1 MSNNIKHPTKDEF
14 ELILNDNE
22 VVFVD
27 FWATWCGPCQM
38 ISPIIEQI
46 ADEYVEKMP
55 VVKIDIDQNSELA
68 EEYKIM
74 SIPTVILF
82 KDGKE
87 VQRLVGAKSSAE
99 YISEIKNILG

>member
-14 ELILNDNE
+14 ELILNDNK
-22 VVFVD
+22 VVFAD

-82 KDGKE
+82 ENGKE
-87 VQRLVGAKSSAE
+87 VKRLVGAKSSAE
-99 YISEIKNILG
+99 YIAEIKNILG

>member
-14 ELILNDNE
+14 ELILNDNK

-55 VVKIDIDQNSELA
+55 VVKVDIDQNRELA

-99 YISEIKNILG
+99 YISEINNILG

>member
-14 ELILNDNE
+14 ELILNDNK

-55 VVKIDIDQNSELA
+55 VAKVDIDQNRELA
-68 EEYKIM
+68 EKYKIM
-74 SIPTVILF
+74 SIPTIILF
-82 KDGKE
+82 ENGKE
-87 VQRLVGAKSSAE
+87 VKRLVGAKSSAE
-99 YISEIKNILG
+99 YINEINNILG

>member
-14 ELILNDNE
+14 ELILNDNK

-87 VQRLVGAKSSAE
+87 IQRLVGAKSSAE
-99 YISEIKNILG
+99 YISEIKNLLG

>member
-14 ELILNDNE
+14 KLILNDNE
-22 VVFVD
+22 VVLVD

-46 ADEYVEKMP
+46 ADEFAPKMP
-55 VVKIDIDQNSELA
+55 VVKIDIDQNRELA

-82 KDGKE
+82 KNGKE
-87 VQRLVGAKSSAE
+87 TTRLIGAKSSAE

>member
-14 ELILNDNE
+14 ELILNDNK

-55 VVKIDIDQNSELA
+55 VVKVDIDQNRELA

-99 YISEIKNILG
+99 YINEIKNILG